1 MEKILNAPAPL
12 RRRLILTILVGFACL
27 LIGLAIFLFAKDK
40 TTLLLSAAV
49 CILSFCRAWIISRII
64 IKQTYEV
71 VEGTCVGIVPK
82 PLRKYRKIR
91 IMDDEG
97 NESALL
103 LGKHSKIQIGFRYRF
118 YFKKTQR
125 LTLGSEYF
133 DSALSSD
140 CFLGFEELGELEA
153 AGDKSSD
160 IPFSKRTG

>member
-1 MEKILNAPAPL
+1 M
-12 RRRLILTILVGFACL
+12 
-27 LIGLAIFLFAKDK
+27 
-40 TTLLLSAAV
+40 
-49 CILSFCRAWIISRII
+49 
-64 IKQTYEV
+64 

-91 IMDDEG
+91 IMDDDG

-133 DSALSSD
+133 DAALSSD
-140 CFLGFEELGELEA
+140 CFLGFEELGELDEHPEPPEKA
-153 AGDKSSD
+153 D
-160 IPFSKRTG
+160 

>member
-1 MEKILNAPAPL
+1 MEKVIKAPTPL
-12 RRRLILTILVGFACL
+12 RNRLLLTALLGVVCL
-27 LIGLAIFLFAKDK
+27 LIGLAMFLFAKDRVM
-40 TTLLLSAAV
+40 LLLSAMV
-49 CILSFCRAWIISRII
+49 CIFSFYRAWSIYRVISR
-64 IKQTYEV
+64 QEYEV

-103 LGKHSKIQIGFRYRF
+103 LGKYSKIKIGFRYRF

-125 LTLGSEYF
+125 LTLGNEYF

-140 CFLGFEELGELEA
+140 CFLGYEELGELGEA
-153 AGDKSSD
+153 EPEQEK
-160 IPFSKRTG
+160 

>member
-1 MEKILNAPAPL
+1 M
-12 RRRLILTILVGFACL
+12 
-27 LIGLAIFLFAKDK
+27 
-40 TTLLLSAAV
+40 
-49 CILSFCRAWIISRII
+49 
-64 IKQTYEV
+64 

-91 IMDDEG
+91 IMDDDG

-140 CFLGFEELGELEA
+140 CFLGFEELGEL
-153 AGDKSSD
+153 GDHAEPLEKAD
-160 IPFSKRTG
+160 

>member
-1 MEKILNAPAPL
+1 MEKVMKAPAPL
-12 RRRLILTILVGFACL
+12 RNRLLLTALLGVVCL
-27 LIGLAIFLFAKDK
+27 LIGLAMFLFAKDRVM
-40 TTLLLSAAV
+40 LLLSAIV
-49 CILSFCRAWIISRII
+49 FIFSFYRAWSIYRVISRRE
-64 IKQTYEV
+64 YEV

-91 IMDDEG
+91 IMDDDG

-140 CFLGFEELGELEA
+140 CFLGFEELGELDEHSEPPEKV
-153 AGDKSSD
+153 D
-160 IPFSKRTG
+160 

>member
-12 RRRLILTILVGFACL
+12 RRRLILTVLLGIACL
-27 LIGLAIFLFAKDK
+27 LVGLAMFLFSKDRIM
-40 TTLLLSAAV
+40 LLLSAAV
-49 CILSFCRAWIISRII
+49 CILSFCRAYAFYQAVSR
-64 IKQTYEV
+64 KEYEV
-71 VEGTCVGIVPK
+71 VEGTCVGVVPK

-140 CFLGFEELGELEA
+140 CFLGYEELGELGNRPASPE
-153 AGDKSSD
+153 KSD
-160 IPFSKRTG
+160 

>member
-12 RRRLILTILVGFACL
+12 RRRLILTVLLGIACL
-27 LIGLAIFLFAKDK
+27 LVGLAMFLFAGDQIM
-40 TTLLLSAAV
+40 LLLSGAV
-49 CILSFCRAWIISRII
+49 CVLSFCRAYSFYRAIS
-64 IKQTYEV
+64 KKEYEI

-91 IMDDEG
+91 IMDDDG
-97 NESALL
+97 NESTLL
-103 LGKHSKIQIGFRYRF
+103 LSKHSKVKIGFRYRF

-140 CFLGFEELGELEA
+140 YFLGYEELGEL
-153 AGDKSSD
+153 DVSSPSSEHTD
-160 IPFSKRTG
+160 

>member
-1 MEKILNAPAPL
+1 MEKVMKAPAPL
-12 RRRLILTILVGFACL
+12 RNRLLLTALLGVVCL
-27 LIGLAIFLFAKDK
+27 LIGLAMFLFAKDRVM
-40 TTLLLSAAV
+40 LLLSAV
-49 CILSFCRAWIISRII
+49 VFIFSFYRAWSIYRVISR
-64 IKQTYEV
+64 QEYET

-97 NESALL
+97 NESTLL
-103 LGKHSKIQIGFRYRF
+103 LGKHSKIKIGFRYRF

-140 CFLGFEELGELEA
+140 CSLGYEERGELGEPEQE
-153 AGDKSSD
+153 
-160 IPFSKRTG
+160 R